1 MSAPTSSFRHG
12 LRVRIGGIDGPRGV
26 LLQCGGGAYWRV
38 KLDRSGDWTYPD
50 RLVVDGVG
58 DVLGASCAQCE
69 LPYKTTPGNPICDAC
84 DEHAHGA
91 RDRVDDPPRPRRW
104 NARLQR
110 RYPAND

>member
-1 MSAPTSSFRHG
+1 MSAPSSYRHG
-12 LRVRIGGIDGPRGV
+12 LRVRIGGIDGPRGI

-38 KLDRSGDWTYPD
+38 KLDRGEWIHPD

-58 DVLGASCAQCE
+58 DVLGGSCAQCD

-84 DEHAHGA
+84 DASANGPRE
-91 RDRVDDPPRPRRW
+91 RFDVPRPRRW

-110 RYPAND
+110 RYPNE